1 VKIREI
7 KDEVNILL
15 NIVFQLFTPLISN
28 ISNIKT
34 IQHIVVKTIITID
47 NFNAQIKIRGQNKL
61 NKVVI

>member
-15 NIVFQLFTPLISN
+15 NIVFQLFIPLISK